1 MATYLMFGSYTIDSV
16 KKISPQ
22 RTDDAEDLIKKHGG
36 KLKGGYALL
45 GEDDILLIV
54 ELKDAERAMQASVAL
69 SKLLGIAF
77 TTAPA
82 VPIGIKAGV
91 LTSPCF
97 VINNPRRALVLRS

>member
-16 KKISPQ
+16 KKISAQ

-36 KLKGGYALL
+36 KLKGGYATL
-45 GEDDILLIV
+45 GEDDIVLIV
-54 ELKDAERAMQASVAL
+54 ELKDAERAMQVSVAL

-82 VPIGIKAGV
+82 VTIEEFDKLMRDV
-91 LTSPCF
+91 
-97 VINNPRRALVLRS
+97 

>member
-16 KKISPQ
+16 KKISAQ
-22 RTDDAEDLIKKHGG
+22 RTDDAEDLIKKYGG

-45 GEDDILLIV
+45 GEDDIVLV
-54 ELKDAERAMQASVAL
+54 VDLKDTERAMQASVAL

-82 VPIGIKAGV
+82 VTLDEFDKIMKDV
-91 LTSPCF
+91 
-97 VINNPRRALVLRS
+97 

>member
-16 KKISPQ
+16 KKISAQ
-22 RTDDAEDLIKKHGG
+22 RTDDTEDLIKKFGG

-45 GEDDILLIV
+45 GEDDIVLIV
-54 ELKDAERAMQASVAL
+54 ELKDTERAMQASVAL

-82 VPIGIKAGV
+82 VPIDEFDKIMKDV
-91 LTSPCF
+91 
-97 VINNPRRALVLRS
+97 

>member
-22 RTDDAEDLIKKHGG
+22 RTEDAEDLLKKYGG
-36 KLKGGYALL
+36 KLKGGYAML
-45 GEDDILLIV
+45 GEEDIVLIV
-54 ELKDAERAMQASVAL
+54 DLKDTERAMQASVAL

-82 VPIGIKAGV
+82 VTLDEFDKIIKDV
-91 LTSPCF
+91 
-97 VINNPRRALVLRS
+97 